1 MLKKLLA
8 SCVVV
13 GLMVSPVLAAEN
25 AKPAPVKNET
35 KVEKKAV
42 EKKVV
47 EKKAAP
53 KKAVAKKA
61 ATTKKVEKTEK
72 K

>member
-25 AKPAPVKNET
+25 AKPAPAKNET

-42 EKKVV
+42 EKKAVV
-47 EKKAAP
+47 KKAVEKKTTAKKAAP
-53 KKAVAKKA
+53 KKAE
-61 ATTKKVEKTEK
+61 TK
-72 K
+72 

>member
-1 MLKKLLA
+1 MIKKLLA

-25 AKPAPVKNET
+25 AKPAPAKNET

-42 EKKVV
+42 EKKAV
-47 EKKAAP
+47 E

-61 ATTKKVEKTEK
+61 PVKKEAPKKAEKTEK

>member
-25 AKPAPVKNET
+25 AKPAPAKNET

-42 EKKVV
+42 EKKAVV
-47 EKKAAP
+47 KKAVVKKATAKKVAP
-53 KKAVAKKA
+53 KKAE
-61 ATTKKVEKTEK
+61 TK
-72 K
+72 

>member
-25 AKPAPVKNET
+25 AKPAPAKNET

-42 EKKVV
+42 EKKAVV
-47 EKKAAP
+47 KKAVVKKATAKKEAP
-53 KKAVAKKA
+53 KKAE
-61 ATTKKVEKTEK
+61 TK
-72 K
+72 

>member
-25 AKPAPVKNET
+25 AKPAPAKNET

-42 EKKVV
+42 EKKAVV
-47 EKKAAP
+47 KKATAQKAAP
-53 KKAVAKKA
+53 KKAE
-61 ATTKKVEKTEK
+61 TK
-72 K
+72 

>member
-25 AKPAPVKNET
+25 AKPAPAKNET

-42 EKKVV
+42 VKKAVV
-47 EKKAAP
+47 KKAVVKKATAKKAAP
-53 KKAVAKKA
+53 KKAE
-61 ATTKKVEKTEK
+61 TK
-72 K
+72 

>member
-25 AKPAPVKNET
+25 AKPAPAKNET

-42 EKKVV
+42 EKKAVV
-47 EKKAAP
+47 KKAAF
-53 KKAVAKKA
+53 KKAE
-61 ATTKKVEKTEK
+61 TK
-72 K
+72 

>member
-1 MLKKLLA
+1 MLKKVLA
-8 SCVVV
+8 SCVVL

-25 AKPAPVKNET
+25 AKPAPAKHET

-42 EKKVV
+42 EKK
-47 EKKAAP
+47 AT
-53 KKAVAKKA
+53 AKKA
-61 ATTKKVEKTEK
+61 TVKKETTKKETAKKSEK

>member
-25 AKPAPVKNET
+25 AKPAPAKNET

-42 EKKVV
+42 EKKATV
-47 EKKAAP
+47 KKATV
-53 KKAVAKKA
+53 KKATA
-61 ATTKKVEKTEK
+61 AKKVEKTEK

>member
-25 AKPAPVKNET
+25 AKPAPAKNET

-42 EKKVV
+42 EKKAV
-47 EKKAAP
+47 EKKATAKKEAP
-53 KKAVAKKA
+53 KKAE
-61 ATTKKVEKTEK
+61 TK
-72 K
+72 

>member
-25 AKPAPVKNET
+25 AKPAPAKNET

-42 EKKVV
+42 EKK
-47 EKKAAP
+47 AT
-53 KKAVAKKA
+53 AKKA
-61 ATTKKVEKTEK
+61 TVKKATAAKKVEKTEK

>member
-25 AKPAPVKNET
+25 AKPAPAKNET

-42 EKKVV
+42 EKK
-47 EKKAAP
+47 AT
-53 KKAVAKKA
+53 AKKA
-61 ATTKKVEKTEK
+61 TVKKATATKKVEKTEK

>member
-25 AKPAPVKNET
+25 AKPAPAKNET

-42 EKKVV
+42 EKKAV
-47 EKKAAP
+47 EKKAVV
-53 KKAVAKKA
+53 KKATAKKA
-61 ATTKKVEKTEK
+61 APEKAETK
-72 K
+72 

>member
-25 AKPAPVKNET
+25 AKPAPAKNET

-42 EKKVV
+42 EKKAVV
-47 EKKAAP
+47 KKAVVKKATAKKAAP
-53 KKAVAKKA
+53 KKAE
-61 ATTKKVEKTEK
+61 TK
-72 K
+72 

>member
-25 AKPAPVKNET
+25 AKPAPAKNET

-42 EKKVV
+42 EKKAV
-47 EKKAAP
+47 EKKAVVKKATAKKEAP
-53 KKAVAKKA
+53 KKAE
-61 ATTKKVEKTEK
+61 TK
-72 K
+72 